1 MSRIRR
7 PIVLSLAAFVISCAL
22 AFAGLMLHSETT
34 IPVPV
39 PGQKTSLAKLEYRAR
54 FVAALDAVTLEL
66 ASSDGA
72 DPVIV
77 EWTFVGSNT
86 DGQVHRVAI
95 ALRLLDEAGS
105 QIGVFTG
112 RGILSAGAKDQR
124 ISVSMKVK
132 PDVWKAAKKVR
143 IFADW
148 MS

>member
-1 MSRIRR
+1 
-7 PIVLSLAAFVISCAL
+7 
-22 AFAGLMLHSETT
+22 MLHSETT
-34 IPVPV
+34 IPIPV
-39 PGQKTSLAKLEYRAR
+39 PGEKTSLAKLEYRAR
-54 FVAALDAVTLEL
+54 FVASIDAVTLEL

-105 QIGVFTG
+105 QIGVYAG
-112 RGILSAGAKDQR
+112 HGILAAGAKDQK
-124 ISVSMKVK
+124 ISVSTKVK

>member
-1 MSRIRR
+1 MSRRSR
-7 PIVLSLAAFVISCAL
+7 SALVFLTGFAISCAF
-22 AFAGLMLHSETT
+22 AFAALMYHSETT
-34 IPVPV
+34 IPIPV

-54 FVAALDAVTLEL
+54 FLAALDAVTLEL

-105 QIGVFTG
+105 QIGVYTG
-112 RGILSAGAKDQR
+112 RGILSAGAKDQK

>member
-1 MSRIRR
+1 
-7 PIVLSLAAFVISCAL
+7 
-22 AFAGLMLHSETT
+22 MLHSETT
-34 IPVPV
+34 IPIPV
-39 PGQKTSLAKLEYRAR
+39 PGEKTSLAKLEYRAR
-54 FVAALDAVTLEL
+54 FVASIDAVTLEL

-105 QIGVFTG
+105 QIGVYAG
-112 RGILSAGAKDQR
+112 HGILAAGAKDQK
-124 ISVSMKVK
+124 ISVSTKVK

-148 MS
+148 MCFLGLC

>member
-1 MSRIRR
+1 MSGIRR

-54 FVAALDAVTLEL
+54 FLAALDAVTLEL

-72 DPVIV
+72 DPMVV

-95 ALRLLDEAGS
+95 ALRLLDESGS
-105 QIGVFTG
+105 QIGVYTG
-112 RGILSAGAKDQR
+112 RGVLSAGAKYQK

>member
-7 PIVLSLAAFVISCAL
+7 PIVLSLAMFVISCAL

-34 IPVPV
+34 IPIPV
-39 PGQKTSLAKLEYRAR
+39 PGEKTSLAKLEYRAR
-54 FVAALDAVTLEL
+54 FVASVDAVTLEL
-66 ASSDGA
+66 ASSDGG

-105 QIGVFTG
+105 QIGVSTG
-112 RGILSAGAKDQR
+112 HGILSAGAKDQK